1 MPKIPAMKSLLPR
14 SEGLKLL
21 SSLLPDPKLAA
32 QVLDYWVKRRNEE
45 GGPLL
50 ARLWF
55 EQPWKV
61 RTAAAAASALHPGR
75 AQGHAAGATPVQ
87 HPGVLLPVACLFLML
102 CIRPGPTTY
111 NQLSH

>member
-61 RTAAAAASALHPGR
+61 RHAPAAASAALACAR
-75 AQGHAAGATPVQ
+75 
-87 HPGVLLPVACLFLML
+87 GVLWDTQQA
-102 CIRPGPTTY
+102 
-111 NQLSH
+111 